1 MFDFKK
7 LDVFFAEDSLK
18 KKLQILD
25 ELTDYTTQQQELL
38 KVEELDYEAFDRLV
52 DQKEPLIEKIME
64 LDQGFETVYDR
75 IKEQL
80 LGNKE
85 QYAAQIRALQSLI
98 GELTDKSV
106 KLQTME
112 QRNKSAVEQ
121 QFRKSREK
129 IRQGRQNKQAALNYY
144 KNMNNANYVPPQFL
158 DDKK

>member
-1 MFDFKK
+1 MDNY
-7 LDVFFAEDSLK
+7 LSVLEDSLK

-25 ELTDYTTQQQELL
+25 ELTDYTMQQQELL

-52 DQKEPLIEKIME
+52 DQKDPLIQRIME

-85 QYAAQIRALQSLI
+85 QYAAQIKALQSLI

-121 QFRKSREK
+121 QFRKAREK

>member
-1 MFDFKK
+1 MDNY
-7 LDVFFAEDSLK
+7 LSVLEDSLK

-25 ELTDYTTQQQELL
+25 ELTDYTMQQQELL

-52 DQKEPLIEKIME
+52 DQKDPLIQRIME

-80 LGNKE
+80 LDNKE
-85 QYAAQIRALQSLI
+85 QYAAQIKALQSLI

-112 QRNKSAVEQ
+112 RNKSAIEQ

>member
-1 MFDFKK
+1 MDNY
-7 LDVFFAEDSLK
+7 LSVLEDSLK

-25 ELTDYTTQQQELL
+25 ELTDYTMQQQELL

-52 DQKEPLIEKIME
+52 DQKEPLIQRIME

-85 QYAAQIRALQSLI
+85 QYAAQIKALQSLI

-112 QRNKSAVEQ
+112 QRNKSAIEQ

-144 KNMNNANYVPPQFL
+144 KNMNNTNYVPPQFL

>member
-1 MFDFKK
+1 MDNYLSV
-7 LDVFFAEDSLK
+7 LDDSLK
-18 KKLQILD
+18 KKVQILQ
-25 ELTDYTTQQQELL
+25 ELTDYTMQQQELL

-52 DQKEPLIEKIME
+52 DQKDPLIQRIME

-80 LGNKE
+80 LDNKE
-85 QYAAQIRALQSLI
+85 QYAAQIKALQSLI

-112 QRNKSAVEQ
+112 QRNKSAIEQ

>member
-1 MFDFKK
+1 MDNY
-7 LDVFFAEDSLK
+7 LSVLEDSLK

-52 DQKEPLIEKIME
+52 DQKDPLIQRIME

-80 LGNKE
+80 LGTKE

-144 KNMNNANYVPPQFL
+144 KNMNNSNYVPPQFL

>member
-1 MFDFKK
+1 MDNY
-7 LDVFFAEDSLK
+7 LSVLEDSLK

-25 ELTDYTTQQQELL
+25 ELTDYTMQQQELL

-52 DQKEPLIEKIME
+52 DQKDPLIQRIME

-144 KNMNNANYVPPQFL
+144 KNMNNSNYVPPQFL

>member
-1 MFDFKK
+1 MDNY
-7 LDVFFAEDSLK
+7 LSVLEDSLK

-25 ELTDYTTQQQELL
+25 ELTDYTMQQQELL

-52 DQKEPLIEKIME
+52 DQKDPLIQRIME

-112 QRNKSAVEQ
+112 QRNKSAIEQ

-144 KNMNNANYVPPQFL
+144 KNMNNSNYVPPQFL

>member
-1 MFDFKK
+1 MDNY
-7 LDVFFAEDSLK
+7 LSVLEDSLK

-52 DQKEPLIEKIME
+52 DQKDPLIQRIME

-144 KNMNNANYVPPQFL
+144 KNMNNSNYVPPQFL
-158 DDKK
+158 DNKK

>member
-1 MFDFKK
+1 MENY
-7 LDVFFAEDSLK
+7 LSVLEDSLR

-25 ELTDYTTQQQELL
+25 ELTVYTTQQQELFQA
-38 KVEELDYEAFDRLV
+38 EELDYAAFDRLV
-52 DQKEPLIEKIME
+52 DQKEPLIQKIME

-75 IKEQL
+75 IKDQL
-80 LGNKE
+80 IGNKE
-85 QYAAQIRALQSLI
+85 QYAAQIRTLQSLI

-129 IRQGRQNKQAALNYY
+129 IRQGRQNHQVALNYY
-144 KNMNNANYVPPQFL
+144 KNMNNSNYVPPQFL

>member
-52 DQKEPLIEKIME
+52 DQKEPLIQRIME

-85 QYAAQIRALQSLI
+85 QYAAQIKALQSLI

>member
-1 MFDFKK
+1 MDNY
-7 LDVFFAEDSLK
+7 LSVLEDSLK

-80 LGNKE
+80 LDNKE
-85 QYAAQIRALQSLI
+85 QYAQIRALQSLI

>member
-1 MFDFKK
+1 MDNY
-7 LDVFFAEDSLK
+7 LSVLEDSLK
-18 KKLQILD
+18 KKLKILD

-52 DQKEPLIEKIME
+52 DQKDPLIQRIME

-144 KNMNNANYVPPQFL
+144 KNMNNSNYVPPQFL

>member
-1 MFDFKK
+1 MDNY
-7 LDVFFAEDSLK
+7 LSVLEDSLK

-52 DQKEPLIEKIME
+52 DQKDPLIQRIME

-75 IKEQL
+75 IKKQL

-144 KNMNNANYVPPQFL
+144 KNMNNSNYVPPQFL

>member
-1 MFDFKK
+1 MDNY
-7 LDVFFAEDSLK
+7 LSVLEDSLK

-25 ELTDYTTQQQELL
+25 ELTDYTMQQQELL

-52 DQKEPLIEKIME
+52 DQKDPLIQRIME

-80 LGNKE
+80 LDNKE
-85 QYAAQIRALQSLI
+85 QYAAQIRTLQTLI

-112 QRNKSAVEQ
+112 QRNKTAIEQ

-158 DDKK
+158 DNKK

>member
-1 MFDFKK
+1 MDNY
-7 LDVFFAEDSLK
+7 LSVLEDSLK

-25 ELTDYTTQQQELL
+25 ELTDYTMQQQELL

-52 DQKEPLIEKIME
+52 DQKDPLIQRIME

-80 LGNKE
+80 LDNKE

>member
-1 MFDFKK
+1 MDNY
-7 LDVFFAEDSLK
+7 LSVLEDSLK

-25 ELTDYTTQQQELL
+25 ELTDYTMQQQELL
-38 KVEELDYEAFDRLV
+38 KVEDLDYEAFDRLV
-52 DQKEPLIEKIME
+52 DQKDPLIQKIME

-144 KNMNNANYVPPQFL
+144 KNMNNSNYVPPQFL
-158 DDKK
+158 DNKK

>member
-1 MFDFKK
+1 MDNY
-7 LDVFFAEDSLK
+7 LSVLEDSLK

-25 ELTDYTTQQQELL
+25 ELTDYTMQQQELL
-38 KVEELDYEAFDRLV
+38 KVEDLDYEAFDRLV
-52 DQKEPLIEKIME
+52 DQKDPLIQKIME

-144 KNMNNANYVPPQFL
+144 KNMNNSNYVPPQFL

>member
-1 MFDFKK
+1 MDNY
-7 LDVFFAEDSLK
+7 LSVLEDSLK

-52 DQKEPLIEKIME
+52 DQKDPLIQRIME

-144 KNMNNANYVPPQFL
+144 KNMNNSNYVPPLFL
-158 DDKK
+158 ADKK

>member
-1 MFDFKK
+1 MDNY
-7 LDVFFAEDSLK
+7 LSVLEDSLK

-25 ELTDYTTQQQELL
+25 ELTDYTMQQQELL
-38 KVEELDYEAFDRLV
+38 KVEELDSEAVDRLV
-52 DQKEPLIEKIME
+52 DQKEPLIQRIME